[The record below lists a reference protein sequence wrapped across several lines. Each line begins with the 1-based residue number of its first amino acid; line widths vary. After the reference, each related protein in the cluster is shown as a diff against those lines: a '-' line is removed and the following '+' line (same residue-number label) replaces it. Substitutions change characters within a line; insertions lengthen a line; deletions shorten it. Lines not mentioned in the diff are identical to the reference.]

1 MVWVFLLLFFLC
13 HHLRGVLIFLQVGCV
28 FFFFFGWLVHGRFVG
43 FVCTGYDRRL
53 DDDLLFY
60 VGFLVFFLYL

>member
-1 MVWVFLLLFFLC
+1 M
-13 HHLRGVLIFLQVGCV
+13 
-28 FFFFFGWLVHGRFVG
+28 FFFFHFGWLVHGRFVG

-60 VGFLVFFLYL
+60 VGFLVFFVSLAIPRVLLLLFSVF